1 MGARPRLGGS
11 VVGRASPT
19 SPRCSGIVRS
29 SPAGGAGAR
38 WPHDRGEPFER
49 GAIMGKL
56 DGKVA
61 LVTGSSSG
69 IGEGIARG
77 LAAEGAAVAL
87 VARRAERLQK
97 LADEIG
103 AAGGAPP
110 APSPPLPTPSP
121 PAPGLP

>member
-1 MGARPRLGGS
+1 MGVRPRLGGS
-11 VVGRASPT
+11 VVGRAAPP

-38 WPHDRGEPFER
+38 WPHHRGEPFER

-77 LAAEGAAVAL
+77 FAAEGAAVAL
-87 VARRAERLQK
+87 VARRAGRLQK
-97 LADEIG
+97 VAHEIG
-103 AAGGAPP
+103 LTGGAAP
-110 APSPPLPTPSP
+110 AP
-121 PAPGLP
+121 AAD

>member
-11 VVGRASPT
+11 VVGRAAPT

-77 LAAEGAAVAL
+77 FAAEAAAVAL
-87 VARRAERLQK
+87 VARRAQGPAKPAAETLPPG
-97 LADEIG
+97 G
-103 AAGGAPP
+103 AAPAPP
-110 APSPPLPTPSP
+110 
-121 PAPGLP
+121 